1 MRSTSLVKIHIP
13 LVQNQWLAVRLRK
26 NLLKDV
32 IIHLAICHL
41 LVTIIPGPPRIVLA
55 EDLVVL
61 RNEGRVACDLILDR
75 YVVRWQIGSKVAVLL
90 A

>member
-1 MRSTSLVKIHIP
+1 MRSTSLVKIHIS
-13 LVQNQWLAVRLRK
+13 LVQNQGLAVLLLK

-41 LVTIIPGPPRIVLA
+41 LVTITPGTPRIILA

-61 RNEGRVACDLILDR
+61 CNEGRVACDLILDR
-75 YVVRWQIGSKVAVLL
+75 DVVRWQIGRNVALLL